1 MCAIQN
7 LNISIWVP
15 SILVKSP
22 KDHLLNETTYI
33 LKNRLHQ
40 QSFLNRHFFLNW
52 DSFLNRSFLN
62 RDFTVFN
69 LLNQETKKDWTA
81 TKLTPCKSLKAKS
94 GVIVKLLLLKKTKDI
109 FDVGCLEINRSPPP
123 KYVSV

>member
-1 MCAIQN
+1 MVPWGRKN
-7 LNISIWVP
+7 STIWGLP
-15 SILVKSP
+15 
-22 KDHLLNETTYI
+22 
-33 LKNRLHQ
+33 
-40 QSFLNRHFFLNW
+40 
-52 DSFLNRSFLN
+52 
-62 RDFTVFN
+62 VFN